1 MSINLV
7 LKSSKALNYING
19 VADFFVN
26 WNNFIPE
33 DESYCEYNLSFS
45 YITENSSLLAG
56 TDLYSLEVDLGTN
69 LQILGSS
76 DSNQNANAGTENT
89 IGYVRPDY
97 NHTHFRMRSDYADNP
112 PVTIKGRPSNNN
124 VKISLR
130 DLTGTISQKEPAFL
144 LIMRFEKLKKDEY

>member
-33 DESYCEYNLSFS
+33 DESFCEYNLSFS
-45 YITENSSLLAG
+45 FITNSHSVIDED
-56 TDLYSLEVDLGTN
+56 DLYSLEVDLGTN

-97 NHTHFRMRSDYADNP
+97 NHNHFRMRSDYQDNP

-130 DLTGTISQKEPAFL
+130 DLTGTISEKEPAFL
-144 LIMRFEKLKKDEY
+144 LILRFEKLNKEY

>member
-33 DESYCEYNLSFS
+33 DESYCEYNLTFS
-45 YITENSSLLAG
+45 YITNSHNVIDEN
-56 TDLYSLEVDLGTN
+56 DLYSLEVDLGTN

-97 NHTHFRMRSDYADNP
+97 NHNAFRMRSDYTDNP

-130 DLTGTISQKEPAFL
+130 DLTGTISEKEPAFL
-144 LIMRFEKLKKDEY
+144 LILRFEKLNKEY